1 VVAFRSF
8 DAAPIGVSDE
18 VPEIPVAV
26 YRHRLARL
34 LAATTEAGYDA
45 LAIYA
50 DREHSASLAWLTG
63 FAPRFEEALLLLMPG
78 RIPTLLVG
86 NECLAYAPLQLRI
99 EVELRLHQPF
109 SLPGQDRS
117 RSHDLPGELRRA
129 GLGRGLEVGLIG
141 WKAPPEI
148 DLPYWIVAAIGEI
161 TGAEA
166 SNAADLLIDPAQ
178 GLRATL
184 EPEMIRL
191 CEYAAAL
198 TSEGV
203 RRLILGLREGARE
216 HELAS
221 ALDSR
226 GLELSC
232 HPMVNVG
239 RPIVSGLGSA
249 RNTRV
254 RRGDYL
260 QTAFG
265 VIGGLTCRAGRLI
278 ASTDP
283 QDDGDGYLE
292 LVVDYLMTVRA
303 WLATLRVGVPA
314 GEAVAAAEAAKGDG
328 WTFALNPGHL
338 LHLDEW
344 SHSPFTAGSPVRL
357 RSGSAVQQ
365 DLIPVPR
372 SGHASLNMEDGL
384 LLADAELRA
393 ELTQLDPALMAR
405 VAERREQMQRLGFEL
420 HPDVLPLGNLA
431 GVFHPF
437 LLEPTLVAH
446 LS

>member
-1 VVAFRSF
+1 VIAFRPF
-8 DAAPIGVSDE
+8 DAAPIGVPDE
-18 VPEIPVAV
+18 VPEIPAAV
-26 YRHRLARL
+26 YRRRFERL
-34 LAATTEAGYDA
+34 TTAMGEAGYDA

-50 DREHSASLAWLTG
+50 DREHGANLAWLSG
-63 FAPRFEEALLLLMPG
+63 FAPRFEEALLLLVPG
-78 RIPTLLVG
+78 RTPTLLVG
-86 NECLAYAPLQLRI
+86 NECLAYAPLQLGI
-99 EVELRLHQPF
+99 EVDLHLHQPF

-117 RSHDLPGELRRA
+117 RSRDLPDELRRA
-129 GLGRGLEVGLIG
+129 GLGRGLRIGLSG

-148 DLPYWIVAAIGEI
+148 DLPYWIAATIQQIAGEDPV
-161 TGAEA
+161 
-166 SNAADLLIDPAQ
+166 NAADLLIDPTA

-198 TSEGV
+198 TGEGV
-203 RRLILGLREGARE
+203 RRLIHTLHEGVRES
-216 HELAS
+216 ELAS

-239 RPIVSGLGSA
+239 RPIGSGLGSA
-249 RNTRV
+249 RNAQV

-265 VIGGLTCRAGRLI
+265 VIGGLTCRSGRLI

-283 QDDGDGYLE
+283 HDDEDGYLE
-292 LVVDYLMTVRA
+292 LVVDYLTTIRA
-303 WLATLRVGVPA
+303 WLAALRVGAAA
-314 GEAVAAAEAAKGDG
+314 GEVVAAADDARGDG

-344 SHSPFTAGSPVRL
+344 SHSPFTPDSPVAL
-357 RSGSAVQQ
+357 RSGNAVQQ
-365 DLIPVPR
+365 DIIPVPR
-372 SGHASLNMEDGL
+372 NGHASLNMEDGF

-393 ELTQLDPALMAR
+393 DLARLDPELMGR
-405 VAERREQMQRLGFEL
+405 VAVRREQMQRLGFEL

-431 GVFHPF
+431 GIFHPF